1 MNARRRAAGF
11 TLMEILVATAL
22 LAAAMALAFATLRAA
37 SAAATR
43 GEQKAQRNERM
54 RAVEGFLRRRIAS
67 ALPVAYEVDP
77 RSGIPARFLGESDRM
92 RFVADLPPYLGRGG
106 PHLHE
111 IGVVDDGAGGLRLE
125 VEFAVVLANQIV
137 EERDPRPPE
146 RLVDGLRE
154 VKISYRAL
162 DAQNRIG
169 EWQDRWQQV
178 DRMPMQVRIEIVD
191 ARGERWP
198 PVVVSLPQAGS
209 YGGFSQVP
217 F

>member
-1 MNARRRAAGF
+1 MSARSRAAGF

-77 RSGIPARFLGESDRM
+77 RSGIPARFLGESDRL

-137 EERDPRPPE
+137 EERDSRPPE

-191 ARGERWP
+191 GRGERWP

>member
-1 MNARRRAAGF
+1 MNVRRAAAGF
-11 TLMEILVATAL
+11 TLIEILVATTL
-22 LAAAMALAFATLRAA
+22 LAAAMTLAFATLRAA
-37 SAAATR
+37 SGAATR

-77 RSGIPARFLGESDRM
+77 RSGIPSRFLGESDRV

-111 IGVVDDGAGGLRLE
+111 IEVVDDGAGGLRMQ
-125 VEFAVVLANQIV
+125 VEFAVVLANAIV

-146 RLVDGLRE
+146 TLVDGLRE
-154 VKISYRAL
+154 VRFSYRAL

-178 DRMPMQVRIEIVD
+178 DRMPMQMRIEIID
-191 ARGERWP
+191 GRGDPWP
-198 PVVVSLPQAGS
+198 PVVVALPQAGS